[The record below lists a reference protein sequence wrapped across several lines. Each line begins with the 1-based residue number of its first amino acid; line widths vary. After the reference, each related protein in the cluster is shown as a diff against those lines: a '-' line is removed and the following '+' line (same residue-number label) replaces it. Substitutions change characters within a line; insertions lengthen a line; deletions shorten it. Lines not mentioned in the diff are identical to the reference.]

1 MIRRRRRTAALSPEA
16 LADQLQRVPDVE
28 TLIAFRDRKAAIPV
42 QTISTGCPSLDWAIR
57 RGGWPRRRLSILWGA
72 EGAGKTT
79 LALHSVAQV
88 QEQGGFAIYMDTEY
102 KLDPMYAQALG
113 VDVNSLIISH
123 PRYIE
128 SAFILMRK
136 AMSLVEGADLI
147 LVLDSMTALRS
158 RYEAELEEKEADRK
172 DKNKK
177 PATPAQAISDG
188 LRNLVAAL
196 HKSEAVM
203 LWISQTR
210 VKFGSKYEQ
219 ITGGNAP
226 KFYASIMTRLRHI
239 GGTVDDKSGIG
250 VEALVV
256 KNSIA
261 TPFRRGEFFINFGE
275 GIDKLDSLIRV
286 GVEIGIVKL
295 SGGWYSFNRRKYQ
308 GINKFKKAI
317 IGTSLE
323 KELYKSIYSE
333 MK

>member
-1 MIRRRRRTAALSPEA
+1 MIKRKKRVLSPE
-16 LADQLQRVPDVE
+16 LLVDQLQNIPDVE
-28 TLIAFRDRKAAIPV
+28 TLIAFRDRKAAISV
-42 QTISTGCPSLDWAIR
+42 QTIPTGCPSLDWAIR

-88 QEQGGFAIYMDTEY
+88 QKLGGFAIFMDTEY

-113 VDVNSLIISH
+113 VDVDSLIIAH
-123 PRYIE
+123 PRFIE
-128 SAFILMRK
+128 SAFVLMRK
-136 AMSLVEGADLI
+136 TMTLVEDADLI

-158 RYEAELEEKEADRK
+158 RYEAELEEKEDTKK
-172 DKNKK
+172 DKK

-188 LRNLVAAL
+188 LRNLVMAL
-196 HKSEAVM
+196 GKSNAVM
-203 LWISQTR
+203 LWVSQTR
-210 VKFGSKYEQ
+210 VKFGSKYEN
-219 ITGGNAP
+219 ITGGSAP

-239 GGTVDDKSGIG
+239 GGTTDGRSGIG

-275 GIDKLDSLIRV
+275 GVDSLDSLIRV
-286 GVEIGIVKL
+286 AVEIGIVGL
-295 SGGWYSFNRRKYQ
+295 SGGWYKFGKKKYQ

-317 IGTSLE
+317 VGTALE
-323 KELYKSIYSE
+323 KELHDLVYAE